1 MEVKSFFIRY
11 LLFPIII
18 VISTAVLSIVNKKNQ
33 FLSNKRLVASVL
45 ILGIVL
51 SIPGIMGLL
60 NFNFMPWGY
69 FICILIYV
77 SLGILYV
84 FLLTKYYADAILE
97 RKAFIIGATFVS
109 LLLSAFLY
117 QLYFNWLGNIN
128 FGWWAAGSL
137 VWFLVPIIFWWT
149 YVALL
154 NIPLEIY
161 KIWKY
166 PATPLDINMDH
177 LDFDKL
183 LVLELEL
190 YKKTSDPEPLK
201 VKVKAPENMVF
212 GTWFH
217 KFIDDYNLKFAKS
230 PIDYKGENKDN
241 YSWIF
246 FIKTSFLK
254 RNIYI
259 DPELDILKNGITE
272 KMTIYAKRVSEN
284 INTPDKVGESAIFV

>member
-18 VISTAVLSIVNKKNQ
+18 IISTAVLSIVNKKNQ
-33 FLSNKRLVASVL
+33 YLSNKRLIASVL
-45 ILGIVL
+45 ITGLIL
-51 SIPGIMGLL
+51 SIPGVMGLL
-60 NFNFMPWGY
+60 DFNFMPWGY
-69 FICILIYV
+69 FICILIYL

-84 FLLTKYYADAILE
+84 YLLTKYYVDAILE
-97 RKAFIIGATFVS
+97 KKAFIIFATLVS
-109 LLLSAFLY
+109 LLLSAFLF
-117 QLYFNWLGNIN
+117 QLYFNWLGTIS
-128 FGWWAAGSL
+128 FGWWASASV
-137 VWFLVPIIFWWT
+137 VWFLVPLIFWWT
-149 YVALL
+149 YVSLL
-154 NIPLEIY
+154 SIPLEIY

-166 PATPLDINMDH
+166 PSTPLEINMDH

-230 PIDYKGENKDN
+230 PIEYRTEDKDGYK
-241 YSWIF
+241 WIF
-246 FIKTSFLK
+246 FVKTSFLK

-259 DPELDILKNGITE
+259 DPDLDIIKNGISE

-284 INTPDKVGESAIFV
+284 VNKPDKVGESAIFV